1 MLRKGNRE
9 AQGQG
14 ARPDFLGTR
23 MRKSGGFTLLE
34 TLVAFVVLSIGILGY
49 VALQFQSVNGR
60 TFARSM
66 NRASTAGIGSL
77 EEMRTINFDQLT
89 GSGVVWQFKRS
100 GLPAEESDY
109 QNGEAYRIEWT
120 VPAPQAGA
128 GWNAF
133 TANCNSRVRELKT
146 IYAVVRW
153 KEKGIDYFMTLTTFE
168 RGFKTG
174 DFS

>member
-1 MLRKGNRE
+1 MLFAMNRE
-9 AQGQG
+9 PGEARPEDDPLG
-14 ARPDFLGTR
+14 ARR
-23 MRKSGGFTLLE
+23 RKSGGFTLLE

-89 GSGVVWQFKRS
+89 GSGTAYRFKDCA
-100 GLPAEESDY
+100 GDAAESDY
-109 QNGEAYRIEWT
+109 QDGNAYRIEWT
-120 VPAPQAGA
+120 VG

-133 TANCNSRVRELKT
+133 TANCNSRLRELKT
-146 IYAVVRW
+146 IYAIVRW
-153 KEKGIDYFMTLTTFE
+153 KEKGIDYSMTLTTFE

>member
-1 MLRKGNRE
+1 MLFAMSQEPGE
-9 AQGQG
+9 ARPGPLG
-14 ARPDFLGTR
+14 ARR
-23 MRKSGGFTLLE
+23 RKSGGFTLLE

-89 GSGVVWQFKRS
+89 GSGTAYRFKDCA
-100 GLPAEESDY
+100 GDAAESDY
-109 QNGEAYRIEWT
+109 QNGNAYRIEWT
-120 VPAPQAGA
+120 VG

-133 TANCNSRVRELKT
+133 TANCNSRLRELKT
-146 IYAVVRW
+146 IYAIVRW
-153 KEKGIDYFMTLTTFE
+153 KEKGIDYSMTLTTFE